1 MTEAEARAA
10 LRAFSAASSSEACV
24 AAMPW
29 EPTPDGGWAVLG
41 DILGRTFRLARAPA
55 GLRVEER
62 HTVVLR
68 HTDGLE
74 PSWIVPRAAE
84 GREY

>member
-10 LRAFSAASSSEACV
+10 LRAFGAASSTEAHI
-24 AAMPW
+24 AALPW
-29 EPTPDGGWAVLG
+29 KPTPDSGWVVLG
-41 DILGRTFRLARAPA
+41 DILGMTFRLARAPA
-55 GLRVEER
+55 GLR
-62 HTVVLR
+62 VVLR